1 VTALA
6 QPLLAD
12 EPSFM
17 SATPSSPHRTVL
29 LRDDVRAGSRIE
41 RALNRLRLVF
51 LQLPGAQLS
60 VRDVVQLTELDAFL
74 SQILLNALEDV
85 RFVYRRQDGL
95 YQHLPAD

>member
-1 VTALA
+1 
-6 QPLLAD
+6 
-12 EPSFM
+12 M
-17 SATPSSPHRTVL
+17 SGTSSPPHRTVL
-29 LRDDVRAGSRIE
+29 LRDGVRAGSRIE
-41 RALNRLRLVF
+41 RALNRLRQAF

-85 RFVYRRQDGL
+85 RFVHRRQDGS